1 MPSVSDTNG
10 RSGTKVYSGKEVLMP
25 SKMLDGLHES
35 PPITPERARAAWGIG
50 APQAKRARRGAGVPA
65 DQENERRGAMGPLVL
80 VALCS
85 LAAGCGQSTTPTPAP
100 PAVTSVAI
108 TGTLA
113 LPAVGQTSQ
122 LVATAAFA
130 DGTSQVVTNQ
140 ATWLSSNPT
149 VATVTTSG
157 LVAALTYGTAVVT
170 ATYRSV
176 AGIGTVTITLN
187 MTGTWKGT
195 VSDSSGSADLT
206 SVLTQAGATI
216 SGTSTLVYTSGT
228 QASGSFNGMVSNT
241 GSTVSFIVTGSGSG
255 GGATCTV
262 TLTGTGQISN
272 VTFTGSYGGTN
283 SCSGPITFGSMT
295 LTKQ

>member
-1 MPSVSDTNG
+1 MPG
-10 RSGTKVYSGKEVLMP
+10 R
-25 SKMLDGLHES
+25 
-35 PPITPERARAAWGIG
+35 RCARL
-50 APQAKRARRGAGVPA
+50 RV
-65 DQENERRGAMGPLVL
+65 
-80 VALCS
+80 VALCA
-85 LAAGCGQSTTPTPAP
+85 LAAACGQSTAPTPTP
-100 PAVTSVAI
+100 PAVSSIAI

-170 ATYRSV
+170 ATFQGV

-195 VSDSSGSADLT
+195 VSDSSGSAQLT
-206 SVLTQAGATI
+206 SVLAQTGTTI

-272 VTFTGSYGGTN
+272 VTFTGSYGGAN
-283 SCSGPITFGSMT
+283 SCSGPITSGQIT